1 MQQVQKKE
9 RVRVDWRKGGGEVA
23 GYRTTTLSSCLI
35 HRNNNPTEDLRM
47 EAESV
52 EVPRAG
58 LTQAGCPL
66 SPPLPLLSPS
76 PAHPASLPEIHSNI
90 PAKQIEEGDS
100 CCCTVSISSV
110 EKRIQQEQKW
120 QLWHE
125 FIHAYSRFNDW
136 LRLAESMASSPN
148 SAHVLYITAK
158 KELKQFEVLQ
168 REIQAR
174 LLELESLILQYCRLA
189 KGAGLGECGR
199 LHGII
204 QDASL
209 RWDDL
214 NKRTASICRRL
225 QHFVRQRE
233 ELDSEQENIAVGLAE
248 MDLRLT
254 EVEHSSGCNV
264 ADKMEQLQA
273 FHQAVYE
280 NTERMNR
287 LLVEG
292 ERSIQR
298 SEPQDAVEIEDS
310 LQELLLYC
318 TQVFEGVGHLYTR
331 LLSLRLVFE
340 DGWMSGSNCLSVLW
354 EDEGI
359 YDRSSPCDRT
369 GSRRDSLP
377 LEWDP
382 SVDVGEST
390 SHDDTDSSYFST
402 ITGLHHFE
410 VLSEEPSTKRSSSLS
425 SLRFHMETD
434 PAENSSV
441 EWRDTRQPVLTVVPG
456 ALVLGVSSEVCSSSR
471 SFVSA
476 GHCPATE
483 PFTFDPE
490 RICAW
495 LGQTEP
501 VLEHTRNFSEETD
514 GRADH
519 GKQEALWDQC
529 LPPRDTG
536 VCSVEARS
544 LLLNPGAFSS
554 VPVWSRR
561 KPKNQFRKKKQS
573 FPHQSQA
580 RTEHKSEEIDPAR
593 SRRLLWVLKTSLS
606 YRLVRVAL
614 LVSILLGVLGVI
626 SQILVSWKYFS
637 SHHTNNFARSLPV
650 MLHYVNGPPP
660 T

>member
-1 MQQVQKKE
+1 MEEE
-9 RVRVDWRKGGGEVA
+9 RAV
-23 GYRTTTLSSCLI
+23 
-35 HRNNNPTEDLRM
+35 
-47 EAESV
+47 
-52 EVPRAG
+52 VPRAG

-66 SPPLPLLSPS
+66 SPPLPLLPHTWLPCPRST
-76 PAHPASLPEIHSNI
+76 AISLRNRL
-90 PAKQIEEGDS
+90 KKGDS
-100 CCCTVSISSV
+100 RCCTVSISSV

-125 FIHAYSRFNDW
+125 FIHAYSCFNDW

-158 KELKQFEVLQ
+158 KELKKFEVLQ

-209 RWDDL
+209 RWDNL

-254 EVEHSSGCNV
+254 EVEHSSACNV

-280 NTERMNR
+280 NAERMNG
-287 LLVEG
+287 LLLRG

-318 TQVFEGVGHLYTR
+318 AQVFEGVGRLYTR
-331 LLSLRLVFE
+331 LLSMRLVFE

-359 YDRSSPCDRT
+359 YGRSSPCDPQPLTPSVRT
-369 GSRRDSLP
+369 GSRWETLP

-390 SHDDTDSSYFST
+390 SHDDTDDSYFST

-410 VLSEEPSTKRSSSLS
+410 VFSEEPSIKRSSSPS

-434 PAENSSV
+434 PTESSSV
-441 EWRDTRQPVLTVVPG
+441 ERRDTRQPVLTAVPG

-501 VLEHTRNFSEETD
+501 ALEHTRNFSEATD

-519 GKQEALWDQC
+519 GKQEALWDHS

-554 VPVWSRR
+554 VPVLNRR
-561 KPKNQFRKKKQS
+561 KPKNQFREKKQS

-580 RTEHKSEEIDPAR
+580 RTKHKSEEIDPAR

-637 SHHTNNFARSLPV
+637 SHHTNNFARSLHV